1 MLDCNAVTMTDTTRQ
16 ERRRSV
22 AREWAIRIGLVAAS
36 LLFALLVAEGLS
48 RIFAPISDRRD
59 NLLADGTRITDFL
72 TPGAVYRQVSNEYD
86 ALTTITAD
94 GYRAPAVAGNPDV
107 VFLGDSF
114 TFGYGLADDETF
126 AAIYCA
132 RLAISCANLGK
143 PGSGTLRQVER
154 LEEYLARN
162 GWRPREVKLFVF
174 AMSGSFSAG
183 NDFVDNFDREMS
195 RRRAATGDASARRE
209 EAREQGGAAERLIGL
224 QSVLLRHSNLMRL
237 LKFYA
242 GPLVKSMIVAEP
254 GEERMAVALEATR
267 QALARLDALSRSAG
281 FGYSVYLIVPV
292 HDILRGTED
301 ETLAA
306 LGAVSPK
313 PVVPTAGLYADAPAS
328 FYFAFDGHLNP
339 EGSRRLAEFLASR
352 DAAAR

>member
-1 MLDCNAVTMTDTTRQ
+1 MTDTTRQ

-22 AREWAIRIGLVAAS
+22 AREWAIRTGLVAAS

-72 TPGAVYRQVSNEYD
+72 QPGAAYRQVSNEYD
-86 ALTTITAD
+86 ALTTITPE
-94 GYRAPAVAGNPDV
+94 GYRAPAAAVNPDI

-114 TFGYGLADDETF
+114 TFGYGLEDDETF

-132 RLAISCANLGK
+132 RRGVSCANLGQ

-154 LEEYLARN
+154 LEEYMARY
-162 GWRPREVKLFVF
+162 GWHPREVRLFVF

-183 NDFVDNFDREMS
+183 NDFVDNYDREMN
-195 RRRAATGDASARRE
+195 RRRAASGDTSARRE
-209 EAREQGGAAERLIGL
+209 ESREQGGAAERLIGM
-224 QSVLLRHSNLMRL
+224 QSFLLRHSNLMRL

-242 GPLVKSMIVAEP
+242 GPLIKSLVVAKP
-254 GEERMAVALEATR
+254 GEERMAIALDATK

-281 FGYSVYLIVPV
+281 FEYSIYLIVPV
-292 HDILRGTED
+292 QDILRGTAG
-301 ETLAA
+301 ETEAA
-306 LGAVSPK
+306 LNAVSPK
-313 PVVPTAGLYADAPAS
+313 PVVPTAGLYADSPAR

-339 EGSRRLAEFLASR
+339 EGNRRLAEFLASR
-352 DAAAR
+352 DAAAQ